1 MKLWVLVHCVV
12 SLKQQIRD
20 KVTDFYLDNI
30 DVKHLEADMKDGV
43 LVIAERKDD
52 ANETKA
58 KD

>member
-1 MKLWVLVHCVV
+1 MELTSSW
-12 SLKQQIRD
+12 
-20 KVTDFYLDNI
+20 LDNI

-58 KD
+58 KDPHVCSK